1 MKSFRER
8 RNFVD
13 ARYEI
18 EVPKFT
24 GRNVPIAEIARAI
37 GKDAQ
42 FVRIG
47 LQQGIL
53 KFGIA
58 IKVGSSSEYSYF
70 CPDKKVWEETG
81 YFRDEDKQA
90 EQEDLIMAKRTSED
104 IQREIDQLKNRKKE
118 VLAQEKTGQESLG
131 RRD

>member
-1 MKSFRER
+1 MDER
-8 RNFVD
+8 H
-13 ARYEI
+13 EI
-18 EVPKFT
+18 QLPKLT
-24 GRNVPIAEIARAI
+24 GSNVHIAEIARAI

-90 EQEDLIMAKRTSED
+90 E
-104 IQREIDQLKNRKKE
+104 
-118 VLAQEKTGQESLG
+118 
-131 RRD
+131 

>member
-1 MKSFRER
+1 
-8 RNFVD
+8 VD

-81 YFRDEDKQA
+81 YFRDEDKQ
-90 EQEDLIMAKRTSED
+90 EHRKIFKGKLI
-104 IQREIDQLKNRKKE
+104 N
-118 VLAQEKTGQESLG
+118 
-131 RRD
+131 